1 VADLPQT
8 WYTAMHVLAC
18 EVRRMSRLLWTP
30 VMAEE
35 GIPAKVIQDLMTR
48 LNRWRDSYLNTVG
61 VPSNFEADWN
71 FVAAVSAC
79 KFLTNVISGIVR

>member
-1 VADLPQT
+1 
-8 WYTAMHVLAC
+8 MHVLAR
-18 EVRRMSRLLWTP
+18 EVRWMSRMLWTP
-30 VMAEE
+30 IMAEE

-48 LNRWRDSYLNTVG
+48 LNRWRDVYLNTVG

-79 KFLTNVISGIVR
+79 KCD

>member
-1 VADLPQT
+1 LSGANIAQT
-8 WYTAMHVLAC
+8 WYTAMHVLAR
-18 EVRRMSRLLWTP
+18 EVRWMSRMLWTP
-30 VMAEE
+30 AMAEE

-48 LNRWRDSYLNTVG
+48 LNRWRDVYLNTVG

-79 KFLTNVISGIVR
+79 RCTFTALITQ